1 MKRAEDRHFILQIA
15 LKCAD
20 ISNPC
25 RPWDISSK
33 WSYKVCEEFFR
44 QGDYERRLNL
54 PVTPLCDRHT
64 TSIPKIQ
71 AGFFKHVVTPLYV
84 EWHRFLSD
92 GLSISLMKYLK
103 ANQKRWEI
111 QISQEA
117 TTDTEISELDK
128 NEGITSSGEET
139 SIDENSD
146 SIDLL
151 IPTVYGQTA
160 RVQTLPSQIG
170 HDCVGR
176 RHSIPLSTSKS
187 LTLTPCQAIRR
198 ESLPIEKAKAKNI
211 LLKLEKQSLLEFNTT
226 SLLFSKNSIVELSN
240 TSAFEKQVSTE
251 DLLPET
257 SIASITS
264 SANVSRLSAL
274 LQSNKP
280 SAQTK
285 QLKRQQTFPPLQP
298 CARMR
303 YMSTTAEMTQCYTH
317 ILDTNSSSGC
327 LTPMKDK
334 SCSSG
339 QCSSLSLLPPHDT
352 ASCHQKKSNIL
363 KTSKELLTVD
373 IKKQNSSSDMKLKLK
388 LISSE
393 HRHSMNHMRTI
404 HIDDSS
410 STNQNKRSYSAQDST
425 STQIFYALLTDL
437 HNDKGNHIS
446 DTSECKDSDCN
457 VEYKY
462 CDTKSMLQEPRT
474 TLSYKKLD
482 QLILARNMCSSQES
496 RRYSIPITKHN
507 MINNASRRY
516 TAIPVSSELNIHK
529 VFFIGSPP
537 NSPSHNCSMS
547 SSNDIYN
554 ESKRSIDDSSN
565 EIIVIGNKKEL
576 DYTKGKSSK
585 IVKLNSDAQMK
596 ENVDPYMND
605 DFNKGITSLRRDSQV
620 I

>member
-1 MKRAEDRHFILQIA
+1 MRRAEDRHFILQIA

-92 GLSISLMKYLK
+92 GLSVSLMKYLK

-111 QISQEA
+111 QIQEA

-139 SIDENSD
+139 SIDEDSG

-151 IPTVYGQTA
+151 IPTAYGQTA
-160 RVQTLPSQIG
+160 RIQMMPDQIG
-170 HDCVGR
+170 LDRVGR
-176 RHSIPLSTSKS
+176 RHSIPLGVSKT
-187 LTLTPCQAIRR
+187 LTLSPCQAIRR
-198 ESLPIEKAKAKNI
+198 ESLPIEKAKTKNI
-211 LLKLEKQSLLEFNTT
+211 LLKLEKQSLLEFNTV
-226 SLLFSKNSIVELSN
+226 SLLSSKNSIVELSTIN
-240 TSAFEKQVSTE
+240 AFEKPVSTE

-264 SANVSRLSAL
+264 SANVSQLSAL

-280 SAQTK
+280 SAQIK

-298 CARMR
+298 YARMR

-317 ILDTNSSSGC
+317 ILETNSSSNC
-327 LTPMKDK
+327 SIPMKDK

-339 QCSSLSLLPPHDT
+339 QCSLSLSPLQPHDT
-352 ASCHQKKSNIL
+352 ALCHQKKSNIL

-373 IKKQNSSSDMKLKLK
+373 TRKQNFSSDMIKLKR
-388 LISSE
+388 IVSSE
-393 HRHSMNHMRTI
+393 RRHSMNHTRTI
-404 HIDDSS
+404 NDSS
-410 STNQNKRSYSAQDST
+410 FTNQNKRPYSAQDST

-437 HNDKGNHIS
+437 HNDKSNHIS
-446 DTSECKDSDCN
+446 NTSERKHSDYN

-462 CDTKSMLQEPRT
+462 CDTKSMLQESRT
-474 TLSYKKLD
+474 TLSCKKLD
-482 QLILARNMCSSQES
+482 QLTLARNVCSPQES
-496 RRYSIPITKHN
+496 RRYSMPITKHN
-507 MINNASRRY
+507 TITINNANRRY

-537 NSPSHNCSMS
+537 DSPSRNNSIS
-547 SSNDIYN
+547 SSNDVYS
-554 ESKRSIDDSSN
+554 ESKKSIDDLGN
-565 EIIVIGNKKEL
+565 EIIVIDNKREL
-576 DYTKGKSSK
+576 DHAKGKSSK
-585 IVKLNSDAQMK
+585 IVKLSSDTQMK
-596 ENVDPYMND
+596 ENVDPRKND
-605 DFNKGITSLRRDSQV
+605 DFNKGITSLRRDNQV